1 MNYVPVVVAGTSSTN
16 ISGTKDVASQ
26 DVKKDVSS
34 LRYIALPIWF
44 HEAHMESSNSDAQDA
59 CNADVSESSGI
70 SNPTAT
76 SKIPAAEQ
84 MESLTVE
91 SEFPTVSS
99 PVPTVF
105 LYTSPETSSGSRLIS
120 KGVFSQEKTP
130 SLDNALTLSNRFED
144 TIGVEADLSNMESS
158 IPASPTPT
166 FRIHKDHP
174 KSQIIGPV
182 DTPVQTR
189 HKSKEMEEHT
199 FIATIHQK
207 TTPDLLQFCLFS
219 CFLSQEQPTKIFDA
233 LKDPS

>member
-1 MNYVPVVVAGTSSTN
+1 MNYVPVVVVGTSSTN
-16 ISGTKDVASQ
+16 ILGIKDVASQ
-26 DVKKDVSS
+26 AMKKDVSS
-34 LRYIALPIWF
+34 LRYIALPNWF

-59 CNADVSESSGI
+59 CNVDVPESSRI

-76 SKIPAAEQ
+76 SKIPPADQ
-84 MESLTVE
+84 MEALTVE
-91 SEFPTVSS
+91 FEIPTVR
-99 PVPTVF
+99 VV
-105 LYTSPETSSGSRLIS
+105 
-120 KGVFSQEKTP
+120 SQEETP

-207 TTPDLLQFCLFS
+207 TTPDLL
-219 CFLSQEQPTKIFDA
+219 
-233 LKDPS
+233 